1 MTLNIWK
8 KLLIVTLID
17 LLIVTLTD
25 LLINMYPVIEINDK
39 YILLFL

>member
-8 KLLIVTLID
+8 KLLIVTLTG

-25 LLINMYPVIEINDK
+25 LLINMYPVMEINNT